1 MELLE
6 EQSSSVFEKISLAL
20 QSWIDNLTDLEER
33 HQRIVSLK
41 ERIQRTLW
49 QIQQEGTMS
58 IYAFETLQYIGMLW
72 TNLIELLT
80 VTMDDSTK
88 RNIIEHLLRLYEL
101 EQITENMFI
110 VIIME
115 LCE

>member
-33 HQRIVSLK
+33 HQRIVSLQ

-49 QIQQEGTMS
+49 QIQQEGSVS

-72 TNLIELLT
+72 TDLLELISNA
-80 VTMDDSTK
+80 MDDSTK
-88 RNIIEHLLRLYEL
+88 RNIIENLLRLYEL

-115 LCE
+115 L

>member
-6 EQSSSVFEKISLAL
+6 ESSIFDKISFAL
-20 QSWIDNLTDLEER
+20 QSWIENLTDLEER
-33 HQRIVSLK
+33 HQRITSLQ

-49 QIQQEGTMS
+49 QIQQEGSMS
-58 IYAFETLQYIGMLW
+58 IYAFETIQYIGLLW
-72 TNLIELLT
+72 TNLIELMT
-80 VTMDDSTK
+80 NVMDDSTK

-115 LCE
+115 L

>member
-33 HQRIVSLK
+33 HQRIVSLQ

-49 QIQQEGTMS
+49 QIQQEGSMS
-58 IYAFETLQYIGMLW
+58 IYEFGTLQYIGMLW

-80 VTMDDSTK
+80 VAMDDSTK

-110 VIIME
+110 VIIMG
-115 LCE
+115 L

>member
-33 HQRIVSLK
+33 HQRIVSLQ

-49 QIQQEGTMS
+49 QIQQEGSVS

-72 TNLIELLT
+72 TDLLELMT
-80 VTMDDSTK
+80 NAIDDSTK
-88 RNIIEHLLRLYEL
+88 RNIIENLLRLYEL

-115 LCE
+115 L